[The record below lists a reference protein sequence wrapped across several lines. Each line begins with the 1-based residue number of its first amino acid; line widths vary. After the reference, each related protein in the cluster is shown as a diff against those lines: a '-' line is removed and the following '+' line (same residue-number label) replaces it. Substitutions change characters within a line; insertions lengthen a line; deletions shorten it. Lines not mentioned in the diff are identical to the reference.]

1 MERRVMTTMLRLKN
15 VKIGSKYAEADF
27 YPEDGQE
34 SGHVV
39 VDLSNEEIV
48 SCVDVP
54 KYGASYR
61 GHALHRLVKM
71 AEENDTRSECLVMWY

>member
-1 MERRVMTTMLRLKN
+1 MLIDLKKYFSGEN
-15 VKIGSKYAEADF
+15 VEQKIDYF
-27 YPEDGQE
+27 I
-34 SGHVV
+34 
-39 VDLSNEEIV
+39 DLSSEEIV

-54 KYGASYR
+54 EYGASYR